1 MPKTKLRSL
10 INISFT
16 EKFREKHDQL
26 KQTFP
31 PENWKKTVENSYVR
45 FNLLIGFFPGLD
57 NHLAKY
63 SSPVKTSRS
72 FTYLY
77 LAEVTQAPKFQRKKE
92 AMKIGSGEDI
102 ICLFKDTKCQLLLN
116 LQSFMRPRL
125 WLFFILEGLEVHL
138 LPVFSVHNTFL
149 FILLRMFLGKIVLK
163 QFLKCIFKFF
173 WLIIPLKHSEIM
185 FFCKPY
191 LV

>member
-1 MPKTKLRSL
+1 MRKTKLRSL

-57 NHLAKY
+57 NNLAKY
-63 SSPVKTSRS
+63 SSLVKTSRS

-77 LAEVTQAPKFQRKKE
+77 LAEVTKAPKFQRKKE

-125 WLFFILEGLEVHL
+125 WLFFNLGGFEIHL
-138 LPVFSVHNTFL
+138 TPVFQFITHFCL
-149 FILLRMFLGKIVLK
+149 FFSRMFLGKIVLK
-163 QFLKCIFKFF
+163 QVLKCFVNIF
-173 WLIIPLKHSEIM
+173 WAYNTPETS
-185 FFCKPY
+185 
-191 LV
+191 